1 MFMIKKIFLLGLFLN
16 SFYSFCQYT
25 GANTVIDNGN
35 MRFGDGTELSINASG
50 NLLQPWYYSVVFGA
64 FRPLT
69 YTNPPPP
76 RIGGIPY
83 ALDSKFGVGGD
94 GTSNWNVTGNVS
106 TPNPIMMDP
115 QEFDTSGFN
124 IIAGIG
130 RGTVKVKGIIE
141 VAGFHLEVIN
151 SYKIDVGG
159 KFIEITTT
167 AKNVSPTTITNLR
180 YWVGTKDDWV
190 GNQDCVTKERGN
202 LVGVTFQQL
211 TLKTERSS
219 ALRISTAD
227 EGILFFT
234 TSSRGNNSHTGFG
247 GATNPSE
254 GLNPDLADITI
265 TGLAVGCDDPPG
277 RRLNG
282 DGSYSMYVKMN
293 DLAEGESDSFTWYYA
308 AAALDELDDV
318 IADVADASCPT
329 CIPDTDRD
337 GILDPLDGCPYAA
350 GVAAL
355 NGCPW
360 PLYVGN
366 NYKSTTTSNSIE
378 MTNEGYLCSL
388 SNSNYYNIAYHSGAS
403 AEPVVGDS
411 VIYNN
416 SYAFSHSLL
425 FDTNGFAFM
434 KLRDYNKIVEVQKSD
449 GKIVAIYNCL

>member
-1 MFMIKKIFLLGLFLN
+1 MFMIKKIFVLGLFLN

-25 GANTVIDNGN
+25 GANTVINNGN
-35 MRFGDGTELSINASG
+35 MRFGNGTESSINISG

-69 YTNPPPP
+69 YTS
-76 RIGGIPY
+76 GGVGY

-94 GTSNWNVTGNVS
+94 GTDPWNLNGDVS
-106 TPNPIMMDP
+106 TANATMTG
-115 QEFDTSGFN
+115 QSFDTSGFN

-130 RGTVKVKGIIE
+130 RGTVKVKGIIK
-141 VAGFHLEVIN
+141 VAGFDLEIIN

-167 AKNVSPTTITNLR
+167 AKNVSPTRVTNLR

-190 GNQDCVTKERGN
+190 GTQDCVTKERGN

-211 TLKTERSS
+211 ALKTQRSS

-234 TSSRGNNSHTGFG
+234 TSSRGNNSHTGYG
-247 GATNPSE
+247 DRTNPSE
-254 GLNPDLADITI
+254 SINPDTADITI
-265 TGLAVGCDDPPG
+265 TGLAIGCGPSNAE
-277 RRLNG
+277 RIAEG
-282 DGSYSMYVKMN
+282 DGSYSMYVRMKS
-293 DLAEGESDSFTWYYA
+293 LAFNESDSFTWYYA

-360 PLYVGN
+360 PLYIGN

-416 SYAFSHSLL
+416 DYAFSHSLL

>member
-1 MFMIKKIFLLGLFLN
+1 MFMMKKIFVLGLFLN

-25 GANTVIDNGN
+25 GANTVINNGN

-50 NLLQPWYYSVVFGA
+50 NLLQPWYYSVAFGE

-69 YTNPPPP
+69 YTKPPNTP
-76 RIGGIPY
+76 GGIPY
-83 ALDSKFGVGGD
+83 PLDSKFGVGGD
-94 GTSNWNVTGNVS
+94 EIGNWNTTGNVI
-106 TPNPIMMDP
+106 TPNAPMAF
-115 QEFDTSGFN
+115 QRFDTSGFN

-130 RGTVKVKGIIE
+130 RGTVKVKGIIK
-141 VAGFHLEVIN
+141 VAGFDLEVIN

-180 YWVGTKDDWV
+180 YWVGTRDDWV
-190 GNQDCVTKERGN
+190 GAQDCVTKERGN

-234 TSSRGNNSHTGFG
+234 TSSRGNNSHDVYGTGLS
-247 GATNPSE
+247 NPSE
-254 GLNPDLADITI
+254 GLNPDLADITV
-265 TGLAVGCDDPPG
+265 TGSLPCDG
-277 RRLNG
+277 FRTG
-282 DGSYSMYVKMN
+282 DGSYSMYVKMDN
-293 DLAEGESDSFTWYYA
+293 LAFNESDSFTWYYA